1 MLFIQLTHEMELGTL
16 VFQFM
21 SSYLSNFFFHKLIF
35 MKFSLCQFFFHLVI
49 IFYGVNRNFL
59 MRQMI
64 CIIFYKEVHI
74 NGN

>member
-35 MKFSLCQFFFHLVI
+35 MKFSLCQFFFSFSH
-49 IFYGVNRNFL
+49 YFL
-59 MRQMI
+59 WS
-64 CIIFYKEVHI
+64 K
-74 NGN
+74 